1 MTEPTYN
8 EVFIADVF
16 VHVILL
22 LIILTA
28 FFYLIIEPSGSKVI
42 VKNAS
47 KSIINFIG
55 KFKFSLAK
63 KSIQIL
69 PEALTN
75 LTEGEF
81 HGCTSCI
88 PSPQQVSEVENKP
101 FGKQELNKS
110 CAQAGFSGKCLDEPT
125 CVEKNTNKGIG
136 EKLADYILKVGDPHT
151 TNINLS
157 IRNMNFVVI
166 GALVIG
172 FLIYIMALRFGC
184 GKKINVWGL
193 LSRNLFLFMI
203 IAIFELG
210 FFIMVGK
217 KFIPVHTDFL
227 EQKIVEV
234 AKEKFCLAKN

>member
-55 KFKFSLAK
+55 KFKFGLVE

-69 PEALTN
+69 PKALTN

-101 FGKQELNKS
+101 FGKEELNS
-110 CAQAGFSGKCLDEPT
+110 
-125 CVEKNTNKGIG
+125 

-234 AKEKFCLAKN
+234 AKEKFCPAKN

>member
-28 FFYLIIEPSGSKVI
+28 FFYLIVEPTGSKVI

-47 KSIINFIG
+47 KSIMNFIG
-55 KFKFSLAK
+55 KFKFNLSEK
-63 KSIQIL
+63 QDSIL
-69 PEALTN
+69 PQALRN
-75 LTEGEF
+75 LDLEGL
-81 HGCTSCI
+81 GCTSCI
-88 PSPQQVSEVENKP
+88 PSSPPQVPKGEN
-101 FGKQELNKS
+101 FGIEKLNKS

-125 CVEKNTNKGIG
+125 CVEQNTSKGIG
-136 EKLADYILKVGDPHT
+136 EKLADYVLNVGDPHT

-157 IRNMNFVVI
+157 IRNMNLFVI

-184 GKKINVWGL
+184 GKKINVWEL
-193 LSRNLFLFMI
+193 LSKNLFLFMI

-234 AKEKFCLAKN
+234 AKEKFCSAKN

>member
-28 FFYLIIEPSGSKVI
+28 FFYLIVEPSGSKVI

-47 KSIINFIG
+47 KSIMNFIG
-55 KFKFSLAK
+55 KFKFNLAHSN
-63 KSIQIL
+63 KSNESNESIL
-69 PEALTN
+69 PAALRN
-75 LTEGEF
+75 LK
-81 HGCTSCI
+81 GCTSCI
-88 PSPQQVSEVENKP
+88 PSSPPQVPKGEN
-101 FGKQELNKS
+101 FGREKLNKS

-125 CVEKNTNKGIG
+125 CVEQNTSKGIG
-136 EKLADYILKVGDPHT
+136 EKLADYILNVGDPHT

-157 IRNMNFVVI
+157 IRNMNLFVI

-184 GKKINVWGL
+184 GKKINVWEL
-193 LSRNLFLFMI
+193 LSKNLFLFMI

-234 AKEKFCLAKN
+234 AKEKFCSAKN

>member
-28 FFYLIIEPSGSKVI
+28 FFYLIVEPTGSKVI

-47 KSIINFIG
+47 KSIMNFIG
-55 KFKFSLAK
+55 KFKFNQATQLK
-63 KSIQIL
+63 TIL
-69 PEALTN
+69 PEALRN
-75 LTEGEF
+75 LK
-81 HGCTSCI
+81 GCTSCI
-88 PSPQQVSEVENKP
+88 PSSPQQVPKGEK
-101 FGKQELNKS
+101 FGIEKLNKS

-125 CVEKNTNKGIG
+125 CVEQNTSKGIG
-136 EKLADYILKVGDPHT
+136 ENLADYILNVGDPHT

-157 IRNMNFVVI
+157 IRNMNLFVI

-184 GKKINVWGL
+184 GKKINVWEL
-193 LSRNLFLFMI
+193 LSKNLFLFMI

-234 AKEKFCLAKN
+234 AKEKFCSPKN